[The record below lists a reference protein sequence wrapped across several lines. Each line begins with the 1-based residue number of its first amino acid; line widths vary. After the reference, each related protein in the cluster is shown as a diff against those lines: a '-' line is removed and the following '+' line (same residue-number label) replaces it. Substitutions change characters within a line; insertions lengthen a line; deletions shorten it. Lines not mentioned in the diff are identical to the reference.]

1 MNKILIEIK
10 KEIKENILPI
20 YPFLRGYK
28 IEIMKDNSEDDFYI
42 FNNYLGCYENES
54 IFTGHARIK
63 LNLDECKL
71 DCNKFGLSL
80 YDTLLT
86 TILHEIGHAIQDYF
100 GYSYNEKQAED
111 FAYFYWDFGTV
122 LDLKNTKT
130 KRNKNNLAQCF

>member
-10 KEIKENILPI
+10 KEIKENILPKYKFI
-20 YPFLRGYK
+20 KDYIIEKNYYPRT
-28 IEIMKDNSEDDFYI
+28 D
-42 FNNYLGCYENES
+42 YLGWYRHNS
-54 IFTGHARIK
+54 IFYKGKPIIR
-63 LNLDECKL
+63 LNIPVILDERNIEKL
-71 DCNKFGLSL
+71 PLHDI
-80 YDTLLT
+80 LLT
-86 TILHEIGHAIQDYF
+86 TILHEIGHAIQDYL